1 MGKTSMKE
9 FSKRY
14 QLISWL
20 HLAKVSG
27 HSMTPTLAHNDLL
40 VCSKRAKV
48 NRGQLIV
55 FNNPLIPEMHLVKR
69 LIGMPGDLLS
79 LCDGSLY
86 INGSHLL
93 EPYLHGGPA
102 ASDLKPYEA
111 RIPQESIFVLSD
123 DRVHPS
129 TDSRVCGFIRLKDI
143 HSFVKY
149 RVWPLNRI
157 GPID

>member
-1 MGKTSMKE
+1 MEK

-14 QLISWL
+14 ELISWL

-27 HSMTPTLAHNDLL
+27 YSMTPTLTHNDLL
-40 VCSKRAKV
+40 ICSKRDKIY
-48 NRGQLIV
+48 RGQLIV
-55 FNNPLIPEMHLVKR
+55 FNNPLVSGMQLVKR

-86 INGSHLL
+86 INESHLL

-102 ASDLKPYEA
+102 APDLKPYEV

-129 TDSRVCGFIRLKDI
+129 TDSRVCGCIRLKDI
-143 HSFVKY
+143 QSFVKY

-157 GPID
+157 GRID